1 MNTPDT
7 SAAFFEGMFRTS
19 ADPWNFAADDYEQA
33 RYDVI
38 LRALAGRRYRHAFEP
53 GCSVGALTAKLATL
67 CDQVDATD
75 FSPSAAEQARLRCQS
90 LPGVTV
96 RCAAFTSREPVEGFD
111 LVVLSELG
119 YYFSAAQWQD
129 VLQHV
134 VDGMQPG
141 AILLASHWLGK
152 SPDHLLSGDEVH
164 DLMQHAHL
172 YHEHGERNPD
182 ATRGGFRLDRWSK
195 RS

>member
-1 MNTPDT
+1 MSAPDT

-19 ADPWNFAADDYEQA
+19 ADPWNFAADSYEQA

-38 LRALAGRRYRHAFEP
+38 VRALAGRRYRHAFEP

-67 CDQVDATD
+67 CEQVDATD

-96 RCAAFTSREPVEGFD
+96 RCAAFTGDESVGQYD
-111 LVVLSELG
+111 LLLLSEIG
-119 YYFSAAQWQD
+119 YYFSAAQWQA
-129 VLQHV
+129 VVEHV
-134 VDGMQPG
+134 ADGLQPG
-141 AILLASHWLGK
+141 AILLASHWLGN

-164 DLMQHAHL
+164 DLMQHVHL
-172 YHEHGERNPD
+172 HHEHGERHTD
-182 ATRGGFRLDRWSK
+182 ATHGGFRLDRWSK